1 MAEVLGID
9 VSHHNGKIDWAKV
22 AASGKKFAIMKAQYE
37 AQSHRIDETFEYNYA
52 EAGKAGL
59 ARGVYIYLAR
69 TSLSDPVGDANA
81 LVDKLKGRTLEYG
94 IWLDLEDKNIKH
106 LSKAQFNEL
115 IDIYTVIFRA
125 AGYYVG
131 IYCNRDW
138 YLNVLDSAKLKKEF
152 TFWIARYPKNDK
164 GIYNPN
170 SSLKPDPKDAAAWQ
184 YSSKGAVPGIKGNV
198 DLNVDFDGV
207 VNLMQKPAPAKVE
220 VKPEVKAV
228 ELPFK
233 VGQNYKTSVNLFVRQ
248 KPNGLKVAF
257 KSLTVNGKANG
268 FSADDGSAVLKKGT
282 TVTCKA
288 VEEVGKSIWIQ
299 IPSGWLCAISANGT
313 KYIL

>member
-37 AQSHRIDETFEYNYA
+37 AQSHRIDETFEYNYE
-52 EAGKAGL
+52 EAGKNGL

-81 LVDKLKGRTLEYG
+81 LVSKLKGRPLEYG

-106 LSKAQFNEL
+106 LTKAQFNEL

-138 YLNVLDSAKLKKEF
+138 FLNVLDSNKLKREF
-152 TFWIARYPKNDK
+152 PFWIARYPKNDK
-164 GIYNPN
+164 GVYNPN
-170 SSLKPDPKDAAAWQ
+170 SSLKPETKDAVAWQ

-198 DLNVDFDGV
+198 DLNVDFDGI
-207 VNLMQKPAPAKVE
+207 VNLIPQPPVSKPKEEP
-220 VKPEVKAV
+220 KPEIIS
-228 ELPFK
+228 EQF
-233 VGQNYKTSVNLFVRQ
+233 YKIGNTYTLQMNLYIR
-248 KPNGLKVAF
+248 KEPNGRK
-257 KSLTVNGKANG
+257 LTMNEITPNAKANAYV
-268 FSADDGSAVLKKGT
+268 STDGYAVLKKGT
-282 TVTCKA
+282 RVTCKA
-288 VEEVGKSIWIQ
+288 IDGVNSVWIK
-299 IPSGWLCAISANGT
+299 IPSGWVCAKSSDGKTYIS
-313 KYIL
+313 